1 MNPIDVIAAG
11 KAGYQLVQTIPTALQ
26 ILKTAAPIIKG
37 TLAATGI
44 QGMSDYYNLNSK
56 PWKRKRGIA
65 KKVVFRGNR
74 GYMGGSTAGLR
85 SSGELKTH
93 EVTLA
98 NGTATA
104 VGGTIHGSLNLID
117 NGTTTITRVGK
128 QAQITKINMNWV
140 ISLPS
145 TSTIANS
152 SDTVRLIVYMDKQ
165 ANGAE
170 ATVADILEAAEIRSF
185 NNKANVNRF
194 AILKNKKYNL
204 DAKSSISTATAGV
217 DYLKSINIKFGKHPC
232 KIEYKGTGGGIADV
246 TSCNIGVLVLSLK
259 GAITIGYKA
268 RVRFKD

>member
-1 MNPIDVIAAG
+1 MNAAP
-11 KAGYQLVQTIPTALQ
+11 LVQQGLQALSTLKYTLPITATALAT
-26 ILKTAAPIIKG
+26 LKGIKK
-37 TLAATGI
+37 
-44 QGMSDYYNLNSK
+44 QHKMSETYNLNSK
-56 PWKRKRGIA
+56 PWNNRKRKVSKISRS
-65 KKVVFRGNR
+65 KP
-74 GYMGGSTAGLR
+74 YYLGGTTSGLR

-93 EVTLA
+93 EVTVS